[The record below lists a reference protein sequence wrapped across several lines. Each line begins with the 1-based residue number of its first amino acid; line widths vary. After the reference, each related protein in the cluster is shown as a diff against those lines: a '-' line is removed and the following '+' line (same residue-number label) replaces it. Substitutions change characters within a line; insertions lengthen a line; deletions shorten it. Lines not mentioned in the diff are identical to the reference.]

1 MKKTICV
8 LLLMGPLVAGCGMSD
23 GQEYKLA
30 STTYQATV
38 RSITVAS
45 KADLISLA
53 DMERVAVIEG
63 EAFDLLGSM
72 RSALLEARS
81 LDFEFY
87 RIRASALIDRL
98 IIIELEAQRT
108 KERQP

>member
-1 MKKTICV
+1 MKKLVC
-8 LLLMGPLVAGCGMSD
+8 LLLLIPLVAGCAMSD

-30 STTYQATV
+30 SGTYQATV

-45 KADLISLA
+45 KADFISLA
-53 DMERVAVIEG
+53 DMERVAVLEG

-72 RSALLEARS
+72 RDALVENRK

-87 RIRASALIDRL
+87 RLQAAALIDRL
-98 IIIELEAQRT
+98 IIIELEAQRR
-108 KERQP
+108 KERQL